1 MSTTVDLAAIE
12 SAVKHYLSP
21 EGPSVLECCRT
32 FGVSEGTLRR
42 VLKARGIVARSA
54 VEQKRKK
61 VVEHFAGGPGAD
73 RLADAE
79 PTAEAILAAAEVDI
93 GDMQSGLEVARGC
106 LRRLKELVP
115 KAADAREIKL
125 IAEANEKAVLTI
137 RKIRGLDAPVDFSDW
152 SDDELEQFA
161 RTGRMPSGRR

>member
-12 SAVKHYLSP
+12 SAIKHYLSP
-21 EGPSVLECCRT
+21 EGPSVLECCRL
-32 FGVSEGTLRR
+32 FGCSEGTLRR

-54 VEQKRKK
+54 VEQKRKR
-61 VVEHFAGGPGAD
+61 VADHFAGEDGAD

-79 PTAEAILAAAEVDI
+79 ATVEDIIAAAEVDI

-106 LRRLKELVP
+106 LKRLKELVP

-137 RKIRGLDAPVDFSDW
+137 RKIRDLDAAPDFASMSDE
-152 SDDELEQFA
+152 ELEAIA
-161 RTGRMPSGRR
+161 RGGRR